1 MKYIVFDVF
10 LISFSFFPEKFKRQ
24 IEIKKIVVLKVVW
37 CVRVCVRACL
47 RACVRACVPACRRA
61 WHIYLAEL
69 SQFKLLVKILGRY
82 VETHNIISFSSQF
95 RGI

>member
-1 MKYIVFDVF
+1 MSNKCYVCWFV
-10 LISFSFFPEKFKRQ
+10 
-24 IEIKKIVVLKVVW
+24 
-37 CVRVCVRACL
+37 CVRACMRVRACL